1 MSKFVKELLQ
11 KELESQFNGVTEFVV
26 VDIDGVEGTVNN
38 EMRTLLSEKGVKL
51 RVVRNSLMRKVAK
64 ELNMPAAAELFVN
77 GPCTVAFGGD
87 SVVDVAKE
95 MVQWNKKIKAFE
107 LKGAYVDGTLIDGP
121 SVVNL
126 SKMPNR
132 AELLS
137 QVVQITQSPAANLA
151 GAIVG
156 PASIIAGC
164 VKTIIENKEEE
175 AA

>member
-11 KELESQFNGVTEFVV
+11 KEFENLFGDTSEFVV
-26 VDIDGVEGTVNN
+26 IDTDGVDGNQNN
-38 EMRTLLSEKGVKL
+38 EMRGDLSTKGIRL
-51 RVVRNSLMRKVAK
+51 RVVRNSLMRKAMVS
-64 ELNMPAAAELFVN
+64 LDMPKAGELFTD

-95 MVQWNKKIKAFE
+95 LVGWAKKAKTIE
-107 LKGAYVDGTLIDGP
+107 LKGAYVDGELVFGEG
-121 SVVNL
+121 VVTL

-137 QVVQITQSPAANLA
+137 QVVQIALTPGANIAGAVTAPAAN
-151 GAIVG
+151 
-156 PASIIAGC
+156 IAGC
-164 VKTIIENKEEE
+164 LKTIIEKAEE